1 MRIGRLLILLV
12 ASEFAFFCTASKLSA
27 QVTPSSEMPQQRVV
41 LSKLSPPIYP
51 PLARGAR
58 VTGNVELALRIRHDG
73 RVESAD
79 VVSGHPLL
87 KEAALDSAKRSE
99 FQCHDC
105 DGGATY
111 SLIYTFGFT
120 NTEHCCE
127 PEKAAGME
135 QTSVSQ
141 AGIVQSQNHV
151 TILADP
157 FCICDPSADVVRV
170 RSPKCLFLWHCAKRY
185 GL

>member
-1 MRIGRLLILLV
+1 
-12 ASEFAFFCTASKLSA
+12 
-27 QVTPSSEMPQQRVV
+27 MPQQQVV
-41 LSKLSPPIYP
+41 FSKLSPPIYP
-51 PLARGAR
+51 PLARVAR
-58 VTGNVELALRIRHDG
+58 VTGTVELALRIRRDG
-73 RVESAD
+73 SVESAD

-105 DGGATY
+105 DGVATY
-111 SLIYTFGFT
+111 TLIYTFEFT

-157 FCICDPSADVVRV
+157 FCICDPSADVIRV